1 MDNLTVLEYNNK
13 RILTTKQLAEVYETK
28 ENNIQNNF
36 NNNKDRFIEGEHY
49 YILTGEELQQFKS
62 QVNDIDLPINK
73 FTSQLYIWTERGAS
87 RHCKILDTDKAW
99 EQFDSLEETYFRVK
113 QIRQT
118 GNYTLDSSN
127 SYRNEIE
134 NVKSEIGLIDMVSNS
149 LKLNDNSKL
158 QLITKSFENH
168 NINTNLLPV
177 YTPSKGILKSATEL
191 LKQFNAGIS
200 ARKFN
205 ELLIGKGIL
214 KEYTRQSTKDK
225 NKVKKFK
232 NLVDTEWGENQ
243 VNPKNSKETQPLY
256 YEDKF
261 MDLLKKLGIKMS

>member
-1 MDNLTVLEYNNK
+1 MTYKL
-13 RILTTKQLAEVYETK
+13 QG
-28 ENNIQNNF
+28 
-36 NNNKDRFIEGEHY
+36 IE
-49 YILTGEELQQFKS
+49 LKQFKS

-99 EQFDSLEETYFRVK
+99 EQFDNLEETYFRSK
-113 QIRQT
+113 QIIQT
-118 GNYTLDSSN
+118 GSYTLEGSN

-177 YTPSKGILKSATEL
+177 YTPSKGVLKSATSL
-191 LKQFNAGIS
+191 LKQFNVNMS
-200 ARKFN
+200 AIKFN
-205 ELLIGKGIL
+205 KKLIEHGIL
-214 KEYTRQSTKDK
+214 RECERQSTK
-225 NKVKKFK
+225 NKTKKFK
-232 NLVDTEWGENQ
+232 NLVDTTWGENQ
-243 VNPKNSKETQPLY
+243 VNPENSKETQPLY

-261 MDLLKKLGIKMS
+261 IDLLKKLGI